1 MFSSFIM
8 EFSVAFDL
16 VWDFK
21 IGGAG
26 IDAESWLCRYEIIIS
41 RKDDRGICSVKMLA
55 YQNIYKFAKYWH

>member
-1 MFSSFIM
+1 
-8 EFSVAFDL
+8 VAFDL